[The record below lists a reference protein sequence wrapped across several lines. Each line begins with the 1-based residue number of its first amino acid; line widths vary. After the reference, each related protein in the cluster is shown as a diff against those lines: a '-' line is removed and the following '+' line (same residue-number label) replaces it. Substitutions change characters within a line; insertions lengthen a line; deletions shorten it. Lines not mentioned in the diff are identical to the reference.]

1 MPINLTPNLPDHDML
16 IQQNVFTMP
25 LDRALHQDIRPL
37 EIVLLNL
44 MPLKQQTELQILR
57 MLGNSPL
64 QTNVTFLTMSSHES
78 THVDQEYL
86 KEHYVVFDQIRE
98 RRFDGMIITGA
109 PVEMIP
115 FEEVDYWPE
124 LCEIMEWT
132 KTNVTSTYHICWG
145 AQAGLYY
152 HYGVPKKVLPAKMF
166 GVFEHNRIQENI
178 DLLRGFDDV
187 FLAPHSRH
195 TYTPIEEILKHP
207 ELKILST
214 SEKAG
219 VYMIVSRDKKQ
230 VFVTGHSEYDA
241 TTLRGEYERDL
252 SRGLPIEIPYN
263 YFPNDD
269 PSRTPKKTWRSHANL
284 LYSNWLNYWVYQET
298 LYDLGNTQ
306 DHE

>member
-1 MPINLTPNLPDHDML
+1 MPINLTANLPDHEML
-16 IQQNVFTMP
+16 IRENVFAMP
-25 LDRALHQDIRPL
+25 LERAIHQDIRPL
-37 EIVLLNL
+37 EIVLLNI
-44 MPLKQQTELQILR
+44 MPLKEQTELQILR

-64 QTNVTFLTMSSHES
+64 QTNVTFLTMETHES
-78 THVDQEYL
+78 THVSKEYL
-86 KEHYVVFDQIRE
+86 EKHYVTFSQIRK
-98 RRFDGMIITGA
+98 RNYDGMIITGA
-109 PVEMIP
+109 PVEMME
-115 FEEVDYWPE
+115 FEEVDYWNE

-132 KTNVTSTYHICWG
+132 RTHVTSTYHICWG

-152 HYGVPKKVLPAKMF
+152 HYGVPKKVLPEKMF

-219 VYMIVSRDKKQ
+219 LYLVVSRDKKE
-230 VFVTGHSEYDA
+230 VYVMGHSEYDA
-241 TTLRGEYERDL
+241 TTSRGEYERDL
-252 SRGLPIEIPYN
+252 GKGLPIKIPYN

-298 LYDLGNTQ
+298 LYDLGGDNA
-306 DHE
+306 